1 MRLRRVATAGLAVWL
16 GLIGAGLG
24 SSGCAAPAQASAPP
38 VRAAQPTPAPRT
50 VTASGALSGVG
61 ERGGVAVIPFQE
73 VDAVRLRPDQPVRLT
88 FPAVPGLTLP
98 GRVHAV
104 APTAVTISGVTNY
117 WVTVELLVG
126 DPRLRAGMSVTAEVT
141 VG

>member
-1 MRLRRVATAGLAVWL
+1 MAGLVVWF
-16 GLIGAGLG
+16 GLAGA
-24 SSGCAAPAQASAPP
+24 GCAAAAAPP
-38 VRAAQPTPAPRT
+38 PASVQAVQPSPAPRT
-50 VTASGALSGVG
+50 VTASGALSGVTEQG
-61 ERGGVAVIPFQE
+61 PGGVAVLPFQE
-73 VDAVRLRPDQPVRLT
+73 ADAVGLRPDQPVRLT

-104 APTAVTISGVTNY
+104 APTAVSISGVTNY
-117 WVTVELLVG
+117 WVTIALLAG